1 MQTFLQDLRYA
12 TRTLGRAPAYTAIAV
27 LTLALG
33 IGANTAIFSV
43 IHGVLLKDL
52 PFANGARVV
61 RLKQPVAA
69 GQIDDAGF
77 SVREIADLRSRSRS
91 LQTIVE
97 YHSMSFNMLR
107 RGEPQRVQTGVVSA
121 NYFDALGVRP
131 LLGRAFREGE
141 DQAGATPVVVLS
153 YRFWRERLGGDTTII
168 GKTVEMTDR
177 VHTVIGILP
186 PLPAFP
192 NDNDV
197 FMPVSSCPFRMS
209 EFWTT
214 RRDVRALTGLAVARP
229 GVELAAVR
237 ADLKAVASQMHN
249 EHTESYPDAQGF
261 GIGAESLLEELA
273 GPARETLA
281 LLLATSAFVLA
292 IACANVAN
300 LTLVRLVH
308 RRSELVVRAA
318 LGAGSGRLARQLLT
332 ESVVVAGA
340 GALVGVG
347 LAAALLRVLVP
358 YAARFTP
365 RAFEIGLDAP
375 VLLFTLGV
383 SVVVGLASGTLPL
396 VGMTRDLATGL
407 RARGDGGQ
415 ARGRRGR
422 AERGLVVAQV
432 AVSVV
437 LLAAAGLS
445 VRSMIELSRLDAG
458 YKPEQVLSLRVT
470 PSRERYQRPEDRVA
484 VTTRIVTDMRALPG
498 VSGVALVAAVPL
510 GEDGRMSHGMLIQ
523 GRAVG
528 PNEVAPQAEMQIV
541 SGEYFTTIGVPIMKG
556 RTFDEHDRLG
566 TEEVAVISRSLAQ
579 RYWRDAEPLGARIS
593 PDGGDTWLRVVG
605 VAGDVRDHALDQDPI
620 DVFYVAFAQ
629 TPGGENVLLRS
640 TTKDPA
646 RLAKQATAA
655 IRAID
660 PDMPVDNIRT
670 LMEIRLDSLAPRR
683 LTASLLALFALL
695 AVLIAA
701 AGIGGV
707 LAFSVSQRTREIG
720 VRLALGAQRIEVLAL
735 VFRQG
740 GAMIAIGLA
749 IGAVGALWLTRF
761 MQGLV
766 FGIGARD
773 PLTLAVACLTLAA
786 VGLIASLGPARR
798 ATAVDPVIALRN
810 G

>member
-131 LLGRAFREGE
+131 LLGRTFREGE

-214 RRDVRALTGLAVARP
+214 RRDVRALTGFAVARP

-445 VRSMIELSRLDAG
+445 VRSMIELSRVDAG

-640 TTKDPA
+640 TNDPA

>member
-445 VRSMIELSRLDAG
+445 VRSMIELSRVDAG

-566 TEEVAVISRSLAQ
+566 AEEVAVISRSLAQ

-640 TTKDPA
+640 TNDPA

>member
-261 GIGAESLLEELA
+261 GIGAESLLEELS

-445 VRSMIELSRLDAG
+445 VRSMIELSRVDAG

-523 GRAVG
+523 GRPVG

>member
-261 GIGAESLLEELA
+261 GIGAESLLEELS

-445 VRSMIELSRLDAG
+445 VRSMIELSRVDAG

-640 TTKDPA
+640 TNDPA

>member
-1 MQTFLQDLRYA
+1 MQTVLQDLRYA
-12 TRTLGRAPAYTAIAV
+12 ARTLGRAPAYTTIAV

-52 PFANGARVV
+52 PFANGDRVV

-69 GQIDDAGF
+69 GEVDDAGF
-77 SVREIADLRSRSRS
+77 SVQEVADVRAKSRS
-91 LQTIVE
+91 LETIVE
-97 YHSMSFNMLR
+97 YHSMSFNLLR

-131 LLGRAFREGE
+131 LLGRTFRQGE
-141 DQAGATPVVVLS
+141 DQPGATPVLVLS

-177 VHTVIGILP
+177 LHTVIGILP

-192 NDNDV
+192 NENDV

-209 EFWTT
+209 EFWLT
-214 RRDVRALTGLAVARP
+214 RRVVRALTVFAIARP
-229 GVELAAVR
+229 GVELRAVR
-237 ADLKAVASQMHN
+237 SDVKAIASQMHQ
-249 EHTESYPDAQGF
+249 EHAESYPSAQGF
-261 GIGAESLLEELA
+261 GLGAESLLEELS
-273 GPARETLA
+273 GPVRQTLV
-281 LLLATSAFVLA
+281 LLLATSAFVLL

-308 RRSELVVRAA
+308 RRPELVVRAA
-318 LGAGSGRLARQLLT
+318 LGAGTGRLARQLLT
-332 ESVVVAGA
+332 ESVVVATA
-340 GALVGVG
+340 GAVVGVG

-365 RAFEIGLDAP
+365 RAFEIGLDGP
-375 VLLFTLGV
+375 VLLFTLAV
-383 SVVVGLASGTLPL
+383 SLIIGLASGTLPL
-396 VGMTRDLATGL
+396 IAVTRDLASGL
-407 RARGDGGQ
+407 RARGDAGQ
-415 ARGRRGR
+415 SGGRRGR
-422 AERGLVVAQV
+422 AERALVVAQV

-445 VRSMIELSRLDAG
+445 LRSMIELSRLDAG

-470 PSRERYQRPEDRVA
+470 PSRERYRRPEDRVA
-484 VTTRIVTDMRALPG
+484 VGNRIVAAMREQ
-498 VSGVALVAAVPL
+498 SGVTSVGLAAAVPL
-510 GEDGRMSHGMLIQ
+510 GDDGRMSHGMLIQ

-528 PNEVAPQAEMQIV
+528 PNDVVPQAEMQIV
-541 SGEYFTTIGVPIMKG
+541 SSEYFNTIGVPLMKG

-566 TEEVAVISRSLAQ
+566 AEEVAVISRSLAQ
-579 RYWRDAEPLGARIS
+579 RYWRDSDPLGARIS

-620 DVFYVAFAQ
+620 DVFYVSFAQ
-629 TPGGENVLLRS
+629 TPGGANVLLR
-640 TTKDPA
+640 TTGDPA
-646 RLAKQATAA
+646 ALARRATAA
-655 IRAID
+655 VHAID
-660 PDMPVDNIRT
+660 PDMPVDNVRT
-670 LMEIRLDSLAPRR
+670 LLEIRLNSLAPRR
-683 LTASLLALFALL
+683 LTASLLTLFGLL

-720 VRLALGAQRIEVLAL
+720 VRLALGAQRSEVLGL
-735 VFRQG
+735 VLRQG
-740 GAMIAIGLA
+740 GAMVGLGLA
-749 IGAVGALWLTRF
+749 IGTVGAVWLARF

-773 PLTLAVACLTLAA
+773 PLTLAAVCLTLGA
-786 VGLIASLGPARR
+786 VGVVASLGPARR

>member
-177 VHTVIGILP
+177 VHMVIGILP

-214 RRDVRALTGLAVARP
+214 RRDVRALTGFAVARP
-229 GVELAAVR
+229 GVALAAVR

-249 EHTESYPDAQGF
+249 EHAESYPDAQGF
-261 GIGAESLLEELA
+261 GIGAESLLEELS

-445 VRSMIELSRLDAG
+445 VRSMIELSRVDAG

-523 GRAVG
+523 GRPVG

-640 TTKDPA
+640 TNDPA
-646 RLAKQATAA
+646 RLAKRATAA

>member
-192 NDNDV
+192 NENDV

-214 RRDVRALTGLAVARP
+214 RRDVRALTGFAVARP

-249 EHTESYPDAQGF
+249 EHAESYPDAQGF
-261 GIGAESLLEELA
+261 GIGAESLLEELS

-415 ARGRRGR
+415 TRGRRGR

-445 VRSMIELSRLDAG
+445 VRSMIELSRVDAG

-523 GRAVG
+523 GRPVG

-640 TTKDPA
+640 TNDPA

-720 VRLALGAQRIEVLAL
+720 VRLALGAQRTEVLAL

-786 VGLIASLGPARR
+786 VGLIASLGPARG

>member
-131 LLGRAFREGE
+131 LLGRTFREGE

-214 RRDVRALTGLAVARP
+214 RRDVRALTGFAVARP

-523 GRAVG
+523 GRPVG

>member
-141 DQAGATPVVVLS
+141 DQAGATPVVVLG

-237 ADLKAVASQMHN
+237 ADLKGVASQMHN

-640 TTKDPA
+640 TNDPA

>member
-107 RGEPQRVQTGVVSA
+107 RGKPQRVQTGVVSA
-121 NYFDALGVRP
+121 NYLDALGVRP
-131 LLGRAFREGE
+131 LLGRTFREGE

-237 ADLKAVASQMHN
+237 ADLKAVASQIHN

-261 GIGAESLLEELA
+261 GIGAESLLEELS

-523 GRAVG
+523 GRPVG

-640 TTKDPA
+640 TNDPA
-646 RLAKQATAA
+646 RLARQATAA
-655 IRAID
+655 IHAID

>member
-1 MQTFLQDLRYA
+1 MQTVLQDLRYA
-12 TRTLGRAPAYTAIAV
+12 ARTLGRAPAYTTVAV

-61 RLKQPVAA
+61 RLEQPVAA
-69 GQIDDAGF
+69 GEIDDAGF
-77 SVREIADLRSRSRS
+77 SVQEVADLRARSRS
-91 LQTIVE
+91 LEKIVE
-97 YHSMSFNMLR
+97 YHTMSFNLLR

-131 LLGRAFREGE
+131 LFGRTFREGE
-141 DQAGATPVVVLS
+141 DRPGATPVLVLS

-177 VHTVIGILP
+177 LHTVIGILP

-192 NDNDV
+192 NENDV

-209 EFWTT
+209 EPWLT
-214 RRDVRALTGLAVARP
+214 RRVVRALTVFAVARP

-237 ADLKAVASQMHN
+237 SDLGAVATQMHN
-249 EHTESYPDAQGF
+249 EHAESYPVAQGF
-261 GIGAESLLEELA
+261 GLGAESLLEELS
-273 GPARETLA
+273 GPARQTLV
-281 LLLATSAFVLA
+281 LLLATSAFVLL

-308 RRSELVVRAA
+308 RRPELVVRAA
-318 LGAGSGRLARQLLT
+318 LGAGTSRLARQLLT
-332 ESVVVAGA
+332 ESVVVATA
-340 GALVGVG
+340 GAVVGLG

-365 RAFEIGLDAP
+365 RAFEIELDAP

-383 SVVVGLASGTLPL
+383 SVAVGLASGTLPL
-396 VGMTRDLATGL
+396 IAVTRDLASGL
-407 RARGDGGQ
+407 RARGDGRQSG
-415 ARGRRGR
+415 GRRGR
-422 AERGLVVAQV
+422 AERMLVVAQV

-445 VRSMIELSRLDAG
+445 VRSMIELGRIDAG
-458 YKPEQVLSLRVT
+458 FRPEQVLSLRVT
-470 PSRERYQRPEDRVA
+470 PSRERYRRAEDRAAVA
-484 VTTRIVTDMRALPG
+484 NRIASAMREQPG
-498 VSGVALVAAVPL
+498 VTSVAFTAAVPL
-510 GEDGRMSHGMLIQ
+510 GDDGRMAHGMLIQ

-528 PNEVAPQAEMQIV
+528 PNDVAPQAEMEIV
-541 SGEYFTTIGVPIMKG
+541 SGEYFNTIGVPLIKG

-566 TEEVAVISRSLAQ
+566 TEAVAVISRSLAQ
-579 RYWRDAEPLGARIS
+579 RYWRSSDPLGARIS

-605 VAGDVRDHALDQDPI
+605 VAGDVRDHALDQNPI
-620 DVFYVAFAQ
+620 DAFYVSFAQ
-629 TPGGENVLLRS
+629 TPGGANLLLRS
-640 TTKDPA
+640 SADPA
-646 RLAKQATAA
+646 VLARRATAA
-655 IRAID
+655 IHAID
-660 PDMPVDNIRT
+660 PDMPVDNVRT
-670 LMEIRLDSLAPRR
+670 LLEIRLNSLAPRR
-683 LTASLLALFALL
+683 LTASLLTLFGLL
-695 AVLIAA
+695 ALLIAA

-720 VRLALGAQRIEVLAL
+720 VRLALGAQRGEVLGL
-735 VFRQG
+735 VLRQG
-740 GAMIAIGLA
+740 GAMVGLGLVIGTL
-749 IGAVGALWLTRF
+749 GAVWLARF
-761 MQGLV
+761 MQALV
-766 FGIGARD
+766 YGIGARD
-773 PLTLAVACLTLAA
+773 PLTLAAACLTLAV
-786 VGLIASLGPARR
+786 VGLVASLGPARR

>member
-214 RRDVRALTGLAVARP
+214 RRDVRALTGFAVARP
-229 GVELAAVR
+229 GVALAAVR

-261 GIGAESLLEELA
+261 GIGAESLLEELS

-445 VRSMIELSRLDAG
+445 VRSMIELSRVDAG

-640 TTKDPA
+640 TNDPA

-720 VRLALGAQRIEVLAL
+720 VRLALGAQRIEVLAF

>member
-107 RGEPQRVQTGVVSA
+107 RGKPQRVQTGVVSA

-131 LLGRAFREGE
+131 LLGRTFREGE

-214 RRDVRALTGLAVARP
+214 RRDVRALTGFAVARP
-229 GVELAAVR
+229 GVALAAVR
-237 ADLKAVASQMHN
+237 ADLKAVASQIHN

-261 GIGAESLLEELA
+261 GIGAESLLEELS

-445 VRSMIELSRLDAG
+445 VRSMIELSRVDAG

-640 TTKDPA
+640 TNDPA

>member
-261 GIGAESLLEELA
+261 GIGAESLLEELS

-396 VGMTRDLATGL
+396 VGMTRDPATGL

-445 VRSMIELSRLDAG
+445 VRSMIELSRVDAG

-620 DVFYVAFAQ
+620 DVFYIAFAQ

-640 TTKDPA
+640 TNDPA

>member
-12 TRTLGRAPAYTAIAV
+12 TRTLGRAPAYTSIAV

-131 LLGRAFREGE
+131 MLGRTFREGE

-214 RRDVRALTGLAVARP
+214 RRDVRALTGFAVARP

-261 GIGAESLLEELA
+261 GIGAESLLEELS

-445 VRSMIELSRLDAG
+445 VRSMIELSRVDAG

-523 GRAVG
+523 GRPVG

>member
-1 MQTFLQDLRYA
+1 
-12 TRTLGRAPAYTAIAV
+12 V
-27 LTLALG
+27 
-33 IGANTAIFSV
+33 S
-43 IHGVLLKDL
+43 
-52 PFANGARVV
+52 
-61 RLKQPVAA
+61 
-69 GQIDDAGF
+69 GF
-77 SVREIADLRSRSRS
+77 
-91 LQTIVE
+91 
-97 YHSMSFNMLR
+97 
-107 RGEPQRVQTGVVSA
+107 
-121 NYFDALGVRP
+121 
-131 LLGRAFREGE
+131 
-141 DQAGATPVVVLS
+141 
-153 YRFWRERLGGDTTII
+153 
-168 GKTVEMTDR
+168 
-177 VHTVIGILP
+177 
-186 PLPAFP
+186 
-192 NDNDV
+192 
-197 FMPVSSCPFRMS
+197 
-209 EFWTT
+209 
-214 RRDVRALTGLAVARP
+214 
-229 GVELAAVR
+229 
-237 ADLKAVASQMHN
+237 
-249 EHTESYPDAQGF
+249 
-261 GIGAESLLEELA
+261 
-273 GPARETLA
+273 
-281 LLLATSAFVLA
+281 
-292 IACANVAN
+292 
-300 LTLVRLVH
+300 
-308 RRSELVVRAA
+308 
-318 LGAGSGRLARQLLT
+318 
-332 ESVVVAGA
+332 
-340 GALVGVG
+340 
-347 LAAALLRVLVP
+347 AAALLRILVP

-383 SVVVGLASGTLPL
+383 SVVVGLASGTLPF

-407 RARGDGGQ
+407 RSRGDGGQ

-445 VRSMIELSRLDAG
+445 VRSMIELSRVDAG

-470 PSRERYQRPEDRVA
+470 PSRERYQRPENLVA
-484 VTTRIVTDMRALPG
+484 VTTRIVTAMREQEG

-523 GRAVG
+523 GWPIG

-579 RYWRDAEPLGARIS
+579 RYWRDGEPLGARIS

-629 TPGGENVLLRS
+629 TPAGENVLLRS
-640 TTKDPA
+640 TSDPA
-646 RLAKQATAA
+646 RLAKRATAA
-655 IRAID
+655 IHAID

-720 VRLALGAQRIEVLAL
+720 VRLALGAQRTEVLAL

-740 GAMIAIGLA
+740 GAMIALGLA

-766 FGIGARD
+766 FGIGPRD
-773 PLTLAVACLTLAA
+773 PVTLAVACLTLAA
-786 VGLIASLGPARR
+786 VGVIASLGPARR
-798 ATAVDPVIALRN
+798 ATAVDPVVALRN

>member
-33 IGANTAIFSV
+33 IGANTGIFSV
-43 IHGVLLKDL
+43 VHGVLLKDL

-121 NYFDALGVRP
+121 NYLDALGVRP
-131 LLGRAFREGE
+131 LLGRTFREGE

-214 RRDVRALTGLAVARP
+214 RRDVRALTGFAVARP

-261 GIGAESLLEELA
+261 GIGAESLLEELS

-458 YKPEQVLSLRVT
+458 YRPEQVLSLRVT

-640 TTKDPA
+640 TNDPA

>member
-12 TRTLGRAPAYTAIAV
+12 ARTLGRAPAYTAVAV

-52 PFANGARVV
+52 PFTNGARVV

-69 GQIDDAGF
+69 GQIEDAGF
-77 SVREIADLRSRSRS
+77 SVQEIADLRARSRS

-131 LLGRAFREGE
+131 LLGRTFREGE
-141 DQAGATPVVVLS
+141 DQVGATPVLVLS

-177 VHTVIGILP
+177 LHTVIGILP

-192 NDNDV
+192 NENDV

-209 EFWTT
+209 EFWVT
-214 RRDVRALTGLAVARP
+214 RRDVRALTGFAVARP
-229 GVELAAVR
+229 GVALTAVR
-237 ADLKAVASQMHN
+237 GDLKAVASQMHN
-249 EHTESYPDAQGF
+249 EHAESYPDAQGF
-261 GIGAESLLEELA
+261 GIGAESLLDELS
-273 GPARETLA
+273 GSARETLA

-300 LTLVRLVH
+300 LTFVRLVH

-318 LGAGSGRLARQLLT
+318 LGAGTGRLARQLLT
-332 ESVVVAGA
+332 ESIVVAGA

-396 VGMTRDLATGL
+396 VAMTRDLASGH

-437 LLAAAGLS
+437 LLAAA
-445 VRSMIELSRLDAG
+445 
-458 YKPEQVLSLRVT
+458 
-470 PSRERYQRPEDRVA
+470 
-484 VTTRIVTDMRALPG
+484 
-498 VSGVALVAAVPL
+498 
-510 GEDGRMSHGMLIQ
+510 
-523 GRAVG
+523 
-528 PNEVAPQAEMQIV
+528 
-541 SGEYFTTIGVPIMKG
+541 
-556 RTFDEHDRLG
+556 
-566 TEEVAVISRSLAQ
+566 
-579 RYWRDAEPLGARIS
+579 
-593 PDGGDTWLRVVG
+593 
-605 VAGDVRDHALDQDPI
+605 
-620 DVFYVAFAQ
+620 
-629 TPGGENVLLRS
+629 
-640 TTKDPA
+640 
-646 RLAKQATAA
+646 
-655 IRAID
+655 
-660 PDMPVDNIRT
+660 
-670 LMEIRLDSLAPRR
+670 
-683 LTASLLALFALL
+683 
-695 AVLIAA
+695 
-701 AGIGGV
+701 
-707 LAFSVSQRTREIG
+707 
-720 VRLALGAQRIEVLAL
+720 
-735 VFRQG
+735 
-740 GAMIAIGLA
+740 
-749 IGAVGALWLTRF
+749 
-761 MQGLV
+761 
-766 FGIGARD
+766 
-773 PLTLAVACLTLAA
+773 C
-786 VGLIASLGPARR
+786 
-798 ATAVDPVIALRN
+798 
-810 G
+810 